1 MKILHVTE
9 AMGGGVQN
17 AISKYTRLLSS
28 DHHIVFGRPR
38 PGESAGEFSTNT
50 RVIEYS
56 GSLLSYLLRVR
67 ALIKSELPDVV
78 HIHSSFAG
86 LARLLAPTTSPLVY
100 SPHCYAFERRDKSQ
114 AWQKLL
120 RMVEQVLAVRTQ
132 TLVAVSPHEAKLGSV
147 LNARMPVHFVPN
159 TVPEMSA
166 RISKGERPSVTMV
179 GRIGPQKD
187 PVLFA
192 EVAELVG
199 GKIDFVW
206 VGDGDTAMKE
216 RLLGAGVRV
225 SGWVSPEQA
234 RREVAASHLY
244 VHTGAWE
251 AAPISAIE
259 AATLGTPVIARAIP
273 TMSSLGYY
281 TVAEPAHR
289 IADSVRAFFS
299 DPTYKQQVTEMTEA
313 VARKHSVEDA
323 RMILARAYE
332 SAIRAHQLRHGQRNE
347 RHLDE
352 N

>member
-17 AISKYTRLLSS
+17 AISKYTHLLSS
-28 DHHIVFGRPR
+28 DQHIVFGRPR
-38 PGESAGEFSTNT
+38 HGESAGEFAANT

-56 GSLLSYLLRVR
+56 GSLFNYLLRVR
-67 ALIKSELPDVV
+67 SLIKREIPDVV

-86 LARLLAPTTSPLVY
+86 LARLFAPTTSPLVY

-114 AWQKLL
+114 AWQKSL
-120 RMVEQVLAVRTQ
+120 RMVEQILAARTQ
-132 TLVAVSPHEAKLGSV
+132 TLVAVSPHEARLGSL

-159 TVPEMSA
+159 AVPKMYAE
-166 RISKGERPSVTMV
+166 ISKDERPSVTMV
-179 GRIGPQKD
+179 GRIGRQKD
-187 PVLFA
+187 PILFA

-199 GKIDFVW
+199 GTIDFVW
-206 VGDGDTAMKE
+206 VGDGDTEMKK
-216 RLLGAGVRV
+216 RLLEAGVRV

-259 AATLGTPVIARAIP
+259 AASLGTPVIARAIP

-281 TVAEPAHR
+281 TVAEPANR
-289 IADSVRAFFS
+289 IAESVRTFFS
-299 DPTYKQQVTEMTEA
+299 DPSHKQLVTEMTEA
-313 VARKHSVEDA
+313 VAQRHSVQDA
-323 RMILARAYE
+323 RRILAHAYS
-332 SAIRAHQLRHGQRNE
+332 SAIGAHQRRHGQRNE